1 MEITRKKVLILGPA
15 ALLVL
20 VLLGAGIAY
29 LTLSGEELQYKTQS
43 ALRKALPTTAA
54 AELHSR
60 GVTLTSPLKCKDLPG
75 WTKDKLR
82 ASCTG
87 TTTDKQDV
95 QVLGSGEEKS
105 GKSYYT
111 ILVGGRPVV
120 QNASCLGADCR
131 HEDG

>member
-1 MEITRKKVLILGPA
+1 MTRKKALIVGPA

-20 VLLGAGIAY
+20 ALAGAAIAY
-29 LTLSGEELQYKTQS
+29 LMLSGDELRYKTQN

-60 GVTLTSPLKCKDLPG
+60 GVQLTSPLKCKDLPG
-75 WTKDKLR
+75 WTKSKLR

-87 TTTDKQDV
+87 TTTDRQDV

-105 GKSYYT
+105 GKAYYT

-120 QNASCLGADCR
+120 QNAPCLGADCR